1 MAIRSVNSST
11 TSSVTPAELTLF
23 NRLTTPV
30 WIFDIE
36 QMRMWWANTAALTL
50 WNADSLEE
58 LLNRDWSDYSEATEI
73 RLQSYLDKFR
83 QGDSVTEQWTFY
95 PKGGAAVSVRCIF
108 QALQSNLAAWQCYPK
123 GSLTR

>member
-95 PKGGAAVSVRCIF
+95 PKGGLRFLFAVFFRHCNRIWPPGN
-108 QALQSNLAAWQCYPK
+108 AIRRDL
-123 GSLTR
+123 